1 MNLAGPKWGRYFVGP
16 IQFMVCYGA
25 VVACTLL
32 GGQCMKVTS
41 YSKAFSFS
49 HTLWAKVYLRPSPKH
64 SDSNI
69 CEFSLVL
76 FFLIQAI
83 YLLSN
88 PNGIMKLYEF
98 VVIFGCFMLI
108 LAQIPSFHSLRHIN
122 LVSLVLSLTYS
133 ACATAASIHI
143 GKWYYPF

>member
-41 YSKAFSFS
+41 YSKTFSFS

-64 SDSNI
+64 PNSNN
-69 CEFSLVL
+69 CGFSLVL

-88 PNGIMKLYEF
+88 PNGTMKLYEF
-98 VVIFGCFMLI
+98 VIIFGCFMLI
-108 LAQIPSFHSLRHIN
+108 LAQIPSFHSLRYIN
-122 LVSLVLSLTYS
+122 LISLVLCIAYS
-133 ACATAASIHI
+133 ACATAACVHI
-143 GKWYYPF
+143 GK